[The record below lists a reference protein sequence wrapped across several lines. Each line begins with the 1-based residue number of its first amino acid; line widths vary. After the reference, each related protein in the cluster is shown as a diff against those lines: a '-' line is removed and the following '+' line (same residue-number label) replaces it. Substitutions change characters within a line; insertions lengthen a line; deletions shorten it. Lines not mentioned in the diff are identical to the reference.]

1 MSIAHVLRT
10 QFHQRAID
18 LVARN
23 RAARD
28 VDQAVRI
35 APEKSDH
42 AILSVNRDAIAISIL
57 FGRRDNRAHR
67 NVFEFSDALQNIAH
81 LPPFN
86 RKLMFVVD
94 MLISASAA
102 TTKVWALRRNA
113 MQRAFFNID
122 KFTLGELLF
131 LAHNFRRDAFAVD
144 CIWYENGL
152 AVFTSDPF
160 SAERDI
166 LNL

>member
-23 RAARD
+23 RAARN

-57 FGRRDNRAHR
+57 FGRRANRAHR

-102 TTKVWALRRNA
+102 TAKVRTWWLNTIGGG
-113 MQRAFFNID
+113 FPDID
-122 KFTLGELLF
+122 K
-131 LAHNFRRDAFAVD
+131 
-144 CIWYENGL
+144 
-152 AVFTSDPF
+152 
-160 SAERDI
+160 
-166 LNL
+166 